1 LLCASFLLSVDFK
14 RRNGGTRAR
23 GKGEA
28 IVKRGKG
35 KERRIGRF
43 TNQTPD
49 SALELDFRKGR
60 GRGASP
66 RKRNEELSKGTGV
79 G

>member
-1 LLCASFLLSVDFK
+1 LRTAWKNRTKGGTEAGK
-14 RRNGGTRAR
+14 RRSGSQERER
-23 GKGEA
+23 E
-28 IVKRGKG
+28 REG

-49 SALELDFRKGR
+49 LALDLDFRKGR

-66 RKRNEELSKGTGV
+66 RKRNEELSKGTGI